1 MCIRDSLS
9 RVDDIIDKKDKEF
22 DMTKVYGIG
31 HKLREKI
38 EAKYGKMKDVHELT
52 NLNNKHNFLN
62 KKHMIGLK
70 HFQDIQLRIPR
81 VEMEGHNQFISD
93 LLHHASI
100 DVRCEITGSY
110 RRKNATSGDIDI
122 LVTSAGDNYISKY
135 RFFVDELIRRNYVS
149 DVLAYGDNKFMGM
162 CILPGCTNHRRIDII
177 VTKPEQYYFELL
189 YFTGNDEF
197 NKEMRSYS
205 LELGFSLSQYA
216 FTDVKTKSIV
226 DRSFKSEHDIFNFL
240 GLKYIEPENR
250 VSGSIIKAGL

>member
-1 MCIRDSLS
+1 
-9 RVDDIIDKKDKEF
+9 
-22 DMTKVYGIG
+22 
-31 HKLREKI
+31 
-38 EAKYGKMKDVHELT
+38 
-52 NLNNKHNFLN
+52 
-62 KKHMIGLK
+62 
-70 HFQDIQLRIPR
+70 
-81 VEMEGHNQFISD
+81 
-93 LLHHASI
+93 
-100 DVRCEITGSY
+100 
-110 RRKNATSGDIDI
+110 
-122 LVTSAGDNYISKY
+122 
-135 RFFVDELIRRNYVS
+135 
-149 DVLAYGDNKFMGM
+149 MGM